1 MVEEMGFE
9 EFVSEVIVPTEDV
22 IEVKEGKKKVSERS
36 LYSGYV
42 FAKIELNME
51 IQHLIQSVPKVSGFI
66 GESNIPT
73 PLSEHDINVIL
84 DRVNNRAAP
93 KPKVFFD
100 NGETVRIIDGPFA
113 NFTAT
118 VDEYDLEH
126 GTLKLN
132 VSIFGRATPVDISY
146 TQVERVGIYF
156 AKVIND
162 EIRLS
167 IEGVQI
173 LKDQI
178 TKNIFE
184 LNQEQAKEWMQGQ
197 ELPIQTGKKGFL
209 IMNL

>member
-1 MVEEMGFE
+1 MENNTQEQTPLNHQWYSIQTYGSERAVRLAIFNMIEEMGLQDYITD
-9 EFVSEVIVPTEDV
+9 VIVPTEDV

-42 FAKIELNME
+42 FARIALNTE
-51 IQHLIQSVPKVSGFI
+51 IQHMIQSIPKVSGFI
-66 GESNIPT
+66 GDGKTAT

-118 VDEYDLEH
+118 VDEYDMEH

-146 TQVERVGIYF
+146 TQVEKI
-156 AKVIND
+156 I
-162 EIRLS
+162 
-167 IEGVQI
+167 
-173 LKDQI
+173 
-178 TKNIFE
+178 
-184 LNQEQAKEWMQGQ
+184 
-197 ELPIQTGKKGFL
+197 
-209 IMNL
+209 

>member
-1 MVEEMGFE
+1 MAHQWYSIQTYGNDRLVRDAIFNMIEEMGLQ
-9 EFVSEVIVPTEDV
+9 EFIEEVIVPTEDV
-22 IEVKEGKKKVSERS
+22 IEVKDGKKKVTERS

-42 FAKIELNME
+42 FAKIDLNTE
-51 IQHLIQSVPKVSGFI
+51 VQHLIQSIPKVSGFI

-100 NGETVRIIDGPFA
+100 NGETVRITEGPFA

-146 TQVERVGIYF
+146 TQVEKI
-156 AKVIND
+156 I
-162 EIRLS
+162 
-167 IEGVQI
+167 
-173 LKDQI
+173 
-178 TKNIFE
+178 
-184 LNQEQAKEWMQGQ
+184 
-197 ELPIQTGKKGFL
+197 
-209 IMNL
+209 

>member
-1 MVEEMGFE
+1 MAHQWYSIQTYGNDRVVRDTIFNTIEELGLQE
-9 EFVSEVIVPTEDV
+9 SITEVIVPTEDV
-22 IEVKEGKKKVSERS
+22 IEVKDGKKKVTERS

-42 FAKIELNME
+42 FAKIDLNTE
-51 IQHLIQSVPKVSGFI
+51 IQHIIQSIPKVSGFI
-66 GESNIPT
+66 SEGNRPT

-84 DRVNNRAAP
+84 DRINNRAAP

-146 TQVERVGIYF
+146 TQVEKI
-156 AKVIND
+156 I
-162 EIRLS
+162 
-167 IEGVQI
+167 
-173 LKDQI
+173 
-178 TKNIFE
+178 
-184 LNQEQAKEWMQGQ
+184 
-197 ELPIQTGKKGFL
+197 
-209 IMNL
+209 